1 MFSKLISRN
10 SKRSR
15 KENGLFFS
23 SLVISIIAFYIILS
37 LSHQDVMIFL
47 TQMESDAV
55 NKLLMMIPLFYG
67 ATLFILFFLIY
78 FASKFQLERR
88 RHEFGVYL
96 MLGMRRTKLFT
107 MLMAEDIYSSVAALL
122 IGLPIALLISEVTS
136 LLTARIAG
144 IGILGHQ
151 STFSMQALLLTA
163 AGFLLIKL
171 LAFLI
176 LSTKISRQEIG
187 SLLVETPEATKKQL
201 PKIIYTV
208 ALIVG
213 VLCLGYAY
221 YLAISGRAWATLN
234 TMALTLILG
243 LVGTFLLFWGLR
255 LLIDWIVKSG
265 KRDALLHIFNFRQ
278 IQETVIQ
285 RSHSMAICSLLILAA
300 LCCFGAGISIALTQK
315 NEPHILDYTFTQTTI
330 AEYAEDT
337 HELLTKPSNAAD
349 EMRKTLAEHGL
360 DSQFSHL
367 FEVPI
372 GHILTTQDYEH
383 AFQMESVMNALNAF
397 PPSDERDILRK
408 NLSYA
413 TSPYLISLSGY
424 NELLRIAGLPMITL
438 NSDEAAIYMDGE
450 FLTAEELNMLNSIL
464 NNHPETVLD
473 GKTIALTGPV
483 QTTNM
488 VTDSSIT
495 LSFALILPDDQ
506 FTYYTKGIHDC
517 YLNGVLRPDA
527 IRNGSLMTTYAELNR
542 QLNETGLKYESF
554 LQSMG
559 RQMFYM
565 VSSSYITIYLA
576 IIFLIIANTIIGVQ
590 FLMAQ
595 QKSHKRYKTLIRL
608 GATYETLCQSA
619 NKQINWYFGI
629 PTVIAVISSMF
640 GIRGLLA
647 GILPSSAKLMMS
659 QLMLIA
665 GAVIVVLCVVE
676 CIYIVTVKRSSK
688 RYLLTLMAPEREE

>member
-1 MFSKLISRN
+1 MFSKLVSRN

-23 SLVISIIAFYIILS
+23 SLVISIVAFYIILS
-37 LSHQDVMIFL
+37 LSQQDVMIFL
-47 TQMESDAV
+47 KQMESDAV
-55 NKLLMMIPLFYG
+55 NKLLLMVPLFYG

-96 MLGMRRTKLFT
+96 MLGMRRTKLFA
-107 MLMAEDIYSSVAALL
+107 MLMAEDIYSSVAALVV
-122 IGLPIALLISEVTS
+122 GLPIALLISEVTS
-136 LLTARIAG
+136 LLTAKIAG

-176 LSTKISRQEIG
+176 LSTKISHQEIG

-201 PKIIYTV
+201 PKLFYAA
-208 ALIVG
+208 ALVG
-213 VLCLGYAY
+213 GIACLGYAY
-221 YLAISGRAWATLN
+221 SLAISGRAWAEFKI
-234 TMALTLILG
+234 MALTLVLG
-243 LVGTFLLFWGLR
+243 LAGTFLLFWGLR
-255 LLIDWIVKSG
+255 LLMDWLVKSG
-265 KRDALLHIFNFRQ
+265 KRDRLLHVFNFRQ
-278 IQETVIQ
+278 IQETVIL

-300 LCCFGAGISIALTQK
+300 LCCFGAGISIALTQQE
-315 NEPHILDYTFTQTTI
+315 EPRILDYTFTHTTI
-330 AEYAEDT
+330 PEYNED
-337 HELLTKPSNAAD
+337 HELLSKPANAAA
-349 EMRKTLAEHGL
+349 EMRKTLADYGL
-360 DSQFSHL
+360 DTQFSHL
-367 FEVPI
+367 FEVSM
-372 GHILTTQDYEH
+372 GRILTTEDYDN
-383 AFQMESVMNALNAF
+383 AFQMESVMDALNAL
-397 PPSDERDILRK
+397 PPSDAKDYLLNR
-408 NLSYA
+408 LSYA
-413 TSPYLISLSGY
+413 TYPHIISLSGY
-424 NELLRIAGLPMITL
+424 NDLLRIAGLPTITL
-438 NSDEAAIYMDGE
+438 NSNEAAIYMDGE
-450 FLTAEELNMLNSIL
+450 FLTAEKLDTMNTIL
-464 NNHPETVLD
+464 NTHPQAVLD
-473 GKTIALTGPV
+473 GNPITLTGPV

-488 VTDSSIT
+488 VTDRSIT

-506 FTYYTKGIHDC
+506 FAHYTKGVYDY
-517 YLNGVLRPDA
+517 YLNGVLHPDA
-527 IRNGSLMTTYAELNR
+527 IRDGSLMTTYAELNE
-542 QLNETGLKYESF
+542 QLSQTGLVYESF

-619 NKQINWYFGI
+619 NMQINWYFGI
-629 PTVIAVISSMF
+629 PTVVAAISSMF
-640 GIRGLLA
+640 GIRSLLS
-647 GILPSSAKLMMS
+647 GILSSSAKLMMS
-659 QLMLIA
+659 QMMLIA